1 MQTIAIIGA
10 GFSGTMVA
18 VHLLQKQL
26 HEPTT
31 IVLIERTGRFT
42 AGIAYGTSSSSH
54 VLNVPAGRMS
64 AFPDDPEHFLRWA
77 RSREGWIT
85 GGTFVPRMMYREY
98 LAETLDEAEQW
109 SKGKICLMR
118 IPAEALL
125 VRMNGDSATIELG
138 GGGRVNA
145 EHVVLSIGNF
155 PPADPPLANVGFY
168 SSARYARDPWST
180 DALELPR
187 DDAVLLLGT
196 GLTMLDIALALRD
209 RGQQGVIYA
218 LSRRGLMPQPHR
230 DSAHHPSASDR
241 PEDLDRWPGNAL
253 AMLRALRKHVRAAA
267 DNGVD
272 WREIITSIRADT
284 PALWQKLDQRERRR
298 FLRHLRPFWET
309 HRHRSAPSSER
320 SIRAMINSHRL
331 QIIAGRLVNV
341 HEFDRGVEVTI
352 APRGMNRQDR
362 LHVSKVINCTG
373 PDTDLTTVK
382 DPLMQNLRRLG
393 LVRPDALGLGLDTNE
408 HGSLVDADGRVNE
421 RLHLVGPLRKGQLW
435 ENTAVPELRVE
446 ASRMAARIAALCHDA
461 AGSRAPSRS

>member
-18 VHLLQKQL
+18 VHLLQERLRQ
-26 HEPTT
+26 PTT

-64 AFPDDPEHFLRWA
+64 AFPDDPDHFLRWA
-77 RSREGWIT
+77 KSREGWIT
-85 GGTFVPRMMYREY
+85 GGTFVPRMIYREY

-109 SKGKICLMR
+109 SRGKIRLMR

-125 VRMNGDSATIELG
+125 VRMDGDSATIELG

-168 SSARYARDPWST
+168 SSCRYARDPWGN

-230 DSAHHPSASDR
+230 DSAHQPSAADR
-241 PEDLDRWPGNAL
+241 PDDVDRWPGSAL
-253 AMLRALRKHVRAAA
+253 AMLQSLRKHVHAAA
-267 DNGVD
+267 SRGVD
-272 WREIITSIRADT
+272 WREVITSIRADT
-284 PALWQKLDQRERRR
+284 PVLWQRLDQRERRR

-309 HRHRSAPSSER
+309 HRHRSAPSTER
-320 SIRAMINSHRL
+320 SIRGMINSHRL
-331 QIIAGRLVNV
+331 QVIAGRLVNV
-341 HEFDRGVEVTI
+341 HEFDRGVEVTL
-352 APRGMNRQDR
+352 APRGGNRHDR
-362 LHVSKVINCTG
+362 LHVGKVINCTG
-373 PDTDLTTVK
+373 PDTDLASVK

-408 HGSLVDADGRVNE
+408 HGSLIDADGRVSE

-446 ASRMAARIAALCHDA
+446 ASRMAARLAALCHE
-461 AGSRAPSRS
+461 SSSVRASARS

>member
-1 MQTIAIIGA
+1 
-10 GFSGTMVA
+10 
-18 VHLLQKQL
+18 
-26 HEPTT
+26 
-31 IVLIERTGRFT
+31 
-42 AGIAYGTSSSSH
+42 
-54 VLNVPAGRMS
+54 
-64 AFPDDPEHFLRWA
+64 
-77 RSREGWIT
+77 
-85 GGTFVPRMMYREY
+85 
-98 LAETLDEAEQW
+98 
-109 SKGKICLMR
+109 
-118 IPAEALL
+118 
-125 VRMNGDSATIELG
+125 
-138 GGGRVNA
+138 
-145 EHVVLSIGNF
+145 
-155 PPADPPLANVGFY
+155 
-168 SSARYARDPWST
+168 
-180 DALELPR
+180 
-187 DDAVLLLGT
+187 
-196 GLTMLDIALALRD
+196 MLDIALALRD